1 MLTKLRVQPN
11 QIVAVVALLGLLGVG
26 LWLRLRFIHAVQLYP
41 DEFVTLLAV
50 RMIGQKGLPILPSGL
65 FFEHGLLFSY
75 AGSMAAW
82 FGPARLAVRYASLL
96 FGLVTLGLTFFVGR
110 RWFSTGVALIAV
122 TGLVVAPATI
132 QWSGRARMYALL
144 QLLVLLTIWLAYE
157 GILYDRPRRRWAA
170 LLAYLGATL
179 THFNAVALAPPL
191 GLAAVGLWWFKIWA
205 ERQASSRGSA
215 RGGGRGAGESI
226 KLIRQK
232 RLWLEVVAL
241 GLILLIAFYV
251 KRAGQP
257 KGVEALAADNALAGL
272 AQVLAIYGDLSLN
285 LAAGWQAINPFYLTR
300 PALFF
305 APFALLAGGL
315 ALVQLS
321 RPSSR
326 QQIRMF
332 LAGQLDQPAG
342 HTAAWPWPARPPAIF
357 LTLILFATTLEMILF
372 VSPERRDDKYLFML
386 LPLLFLLGAHGMEI
400 TFRYLFTAAPQP
412 KSVPHPPSSISN
424 LESPISTPHSPFTI
438 HHSQF
443 TIISLLIA
451 GLILTATQPAVR
463 TLLANTGDDYDTA
476 FAYVQAHWQPGDAI
490 LTGTPAAAAFYL
502 DRNDF
507 YSVQRR
513 GGYDYRLLTVNN
525 RPVDRWLGSPA
536 IRTEA
541 ELHQVLAN
549 QPVWLVLERWGLQR
563 EYYDLPFLQQLLAQT
578 DYVSEVQ
585 AQGIFVLRSKAN
597 PHPLAA
603 EPAHPVEA
611 LFGDRLHLLGY
622 TVEPKLPA
630 PGQPVRLTLYWQ
642 AIAPPEHDYTVFVH
656 LRQPAGGNVAQADHR
671 PLGDLYP
678 TSLWPVG
685 ETIRETSE
693 LLLPPDLPPGSY
705 QLWAGLYLL
714 ETGERL
720 PLQNDASGENAV
732 RLGTVIV
739 E

>member
-1 MLTKLRVQPN
+1 MSTKLPAQPN
-11 QIVAVVALLGLLGVG
+11 QIVALVALLGLLGVG
-26 LWLRLRFIHAVQLYP
+26 VWLRLRFIHTAQLYP

-50 RMIGQKGLPILPSGL
+50 RMIGEKGVPILPSGL

-75 AGSMAAW
+75 AASVAAW
-82 FGPARLAVRYASLL
+82 FGPARLTVRYASLL
-96 FGLVTLGLTFFVGR
+96 FGLITLGLTFVVGR

-122 TGLVVAPATI
+122 TGLVVAPAAI

-157 GILYDRPRRRWAA
+157 GIVYDRPGRRWAA

-191 GLAAVGLWWFKIWA
+191 GLAAVGLWWFKIGA
-205 ERQASSRGSA
+205 ERQS
-215 RGGGRGAGESI
+215 GRGVGESV

-300 PALFF
+300 PTLFF
-305 APFALLAGGL
+305 APFALLVGGL
-315 ALVQLS
+315 ALIQLS
-321 RPSSR
+321 QRSSR

-342 HTAAWPWPARPPAIF
+342 QTAAWPWPARPPAIF
-357 LTLILFATTLEMILF
+357 LTIIVFATTLEMILF

-386 LPLLFLLGAHGMEI
+386 LPFFFLLGAHGMEI
-400 TFRYLFTAAPQP
+400 TFRYVFRPAPQP
-412 KSVPHPPSSISN
+412 ANSSQSQSRTPN
-424 LESPISTPHSPFTI
+424 LESPISNLQSPLPI
-438 HHSQF
+438 NHSQFPIHNSPF

-463 TLLANTGDDYDTA
+463 ALLANTGDDYDTA
-476 FAYVQAHWQPGDAI
+476 FAYVQAHWQPGDTI

-578 DYVSEVQ
+578 DYVSEAQ

-597 PHPLAA
+597 PRPLAA
-603 EPAHPVEA
+603 EPAHLAEA
-611 LFGDRLHLLGY
+611 LFGDRLRLLGY
-622 TVEPKLPA
+622 TVEPELPA

-671 PLGDLYP
+671 PLGDLYS

-720 PLQNDASGENAV
+720 PVQNDASGENAV
-732 RLGTVIV
+732 ELGTVIV